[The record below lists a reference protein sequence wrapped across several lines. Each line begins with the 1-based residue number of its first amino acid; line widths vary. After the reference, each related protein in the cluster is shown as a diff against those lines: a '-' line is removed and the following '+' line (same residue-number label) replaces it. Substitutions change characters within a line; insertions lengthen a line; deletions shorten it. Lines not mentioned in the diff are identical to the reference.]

1 MKVSGFTFLRNGQR
15 PGCPFVASIRSILP
29 LVDEF
34 VIAPGPCDD
43 DTEKM
48 LHDIGSLNDQLI
60 SHEKKTSLDDE
71 AGKGF
76 ACGSTRNLA
85 GWCFIH

>member
-15 PGCPFVASIRSILP
+15 PGCPFAASIRSILP

-34 VIAPGPCDD
+34 IIAPGPCDD
-43 DTEKM
+43 D
-48 LHDIGSLNDQLI
+48 IGSLNDQLT
-60 SHEKKTSLDDE
+60 SHEKKTSLEDE

-85 GWCFIH
+85 GRGFIH